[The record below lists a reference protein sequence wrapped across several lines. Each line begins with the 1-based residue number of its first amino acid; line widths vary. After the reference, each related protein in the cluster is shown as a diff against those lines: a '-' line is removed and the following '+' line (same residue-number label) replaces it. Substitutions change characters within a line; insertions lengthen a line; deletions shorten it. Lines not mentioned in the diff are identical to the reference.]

1 MSKSVIRK
9 HSAKVISFEMSDGDL
24 RHYARIGGR
33 FVYMGRKLLGVIP
46 EMAEPDGLWRES
58 IAVSLARGSNCRSL
72 RELVELVTCFNCGTK
87 PKARVMMREWT
98 SIN

>member
-1 MSKSVIRK
+1 MKSAIRK

-58 IAVSLARGSNCRSL
+58 IMQALGRGSNCRSL
-72 RELVELVTCFNCGTK
+72 RELVELVTYLNCNTK
-87 PKARVMMREWT
+87 PEARVMMREWT
-98 SIN
+98 TIN